1 MTDFPLILL
10 ITFALFI
17 QIEAS
22 SFEAK
27 MSEEVNMCNEN
38 MSEVWLQST
47 ELLAKYKELKK
58 QSLKKTLYL
67 KDTN

>member
-10 ITFALFI
+10 ISMALFI

-22 SFEAK
+22 SYEAK
-27 MSEEVNMCNEN
+27 MSEEIGMCNEN

-47 ELLAKYKELKK
+47 ELLAKYKALKRK
-58 QSLKKTLYL
+58 RQ
-67 KDTN
+67 

>member
-1 MTDFPLILL
+1 MSDFPLILL

>member
-10 ITFALFI
+10 ISMALFI

-27 MSEEVNMCNEN
+27 MSEELGMCNEN
-38 MSEVWLQST
+38 MSEVWLQAT
-47 ELLAKYKELKK
+47 KVHEVNKELKK
-58 QSLKKTLYL
+58 RKRQ
-67 KDTN
+67 

>member
-1 MTDFPLILL
+1 MSDAPLILL
-10 ITFALFI
+10 ITFVLFI

-22 SFEAK
+22 SFETK

-47 ELLAKYKELKK
+47 ELLAKYKALKRK
-58 QSLKKTLYL
+58 RQ
-67 KDTN
+67 

>member
-10 ITFALFI
+10 IVLSLFI

-27 MSEEVNMCNEN
+27 MSEQIGQCSEN
-38 MSEVWLQST
+38 MAVIFQDST
-47 ELLAKYKELKK
+47 DLLAKYKDLKRK
-58 QSLKKTLYL
+58 RQ
-67 KDTN
+67 

>member
-27 MSEEVNMCNEN
+27 MSEEIGQCTSNMQ
-38 MSEVWLQST
+38 EVWLSST
-47 ELLAKYKELKK
+47 KVMNENKKLKK
-58 QSLKKTLYL
+58 AKSK
-67 KDTN
+67 

>member
-10 ITFALFI
+10 ISMALFI

-22 SFEAK
+22 SYEAK

-38 MSEVWLQST
+38 MSEVWLQAT
-47 ELLAKYKELKK
+47 KVHEVNKALKK
-58 QSLKKTLYL
+58 QSLKKSVYL

>member
-47 ELLAKYKELKK
+47 ELLAKYKALKRK
-58 QSLKKTLYL
+58 RQ
-67 KDTN
+67 

>member
-1 MTDFPLILL
+1 MSDFILIILVSMT
-10 ITFALFI
+10 LFI

-22 SFEAK
+22 NFEAK

-47 ELLAKYKELKK
+47 ELLAKYKALKRK
-58 QSLKKTLYL
+58 RQ
-67 KDTN
+67 

>member
-17 QIEAS
+17 QMEAS
-22 SFEAK
+22 SFEEK
-27 MSEEVNMCNEN
+27 MSEELGMCTDNMA
-38 MSEVWLQST
+38 MVWQDST

-58 QSLKKTLYL
+58 RKR
-67 KDTN
+67 

>member
-1 MTDFPLILL
+1 MSDLLLILL
-10 ITFALFI
+10 ITLAIFI

-22 SFEAK
+22 SYEAK

-47 ELLAKYKELKK
+47 ELLAKYKALKRK
-58 QSLKKTLYL
+58 RQ
-67 KDTN
+67 

>member
-1 MTDFPLILL
+1 MSDAPLILL

-47 ELLAKYKELKK
+47 ELLAKYKALKRK
-58 QSLKKTLYL
+58 RQ
-67 KDTN
+67 

>member
-10 ITFALFI
+10 ITFAIFI

-38 MSEVWLQST
+38 MSEVWLDAT
-47 ELLAKYKELKK
+47 KVMNENKKLKK
-58 QSLKKTLYL
+58 VKK
-67 KDTN
+67 

>member
-1 MTDFPLILL
+1 MTDLPLILL

-22 SFEAK
+22 IFEAK

-47 ELLAKYKELKK
+47 ELLAKYKALKRK
-58 QSLKKTLYL
+58 RQ
-67 KDTN
+67 

>member
-22 SFEAK
+22 TYEAK
-27 MSEEVNMCNEN
+27 MSEEIGQCTEN
-38 MSEVWLQST
+38 MAVIFQDST
-47 ELLAKYKELKK
+47 DLLAKYKELKK
-58 QSLKKTLYL
+58 RKR
-67 KDTN
+67 

>member
-1 MTDFPLILL
+1 MSDAPLILL

-22 SFEAK
+22 NFEAK

-47 ELLAKYKELKK
+47 ELLAKYKALKRK
-58 QSLKKTLYL
+58 RQ
-67 KDTN
+67 

>member
-1 MTDFPLILL
+1 MNE
-10 ITFALFI
+10 
-17 QIEAS
+17 Q
-22 SFEAK
+22 
-27 MSEEVNMCNEN
+27 VNMCNEN

>member
-1 MTDFPLILL
+1 MTYFPLILL
-10 ITFALFI
+10 ISMALFI

-38 MSEVWLQST
+38 MAVVWIDAT
-47 ELLAKYKELKK
+47 KVMNENKLLKRKK
-58 QSLKKTLYL
+58 R
-67 KDTN
+67 

>member
-38 MSEVWLQST
+38 MSEVWSDST
-47 ELLAKYKELKK
+47 DLLAKYKALKRK
-58 QSLKKTLYL
+58 RQ
-67 KDTN
+67 

>member
-1 MTDFPLILL
+1 MTDLPLIIL

-27 MSEEVNMCNEN
+27 MSEELGMCNEN
-38 MSEVWLQST
+38 MAVVWIDAT
-47 ELLAKYKELKK
+47 KVMNENKKLKK
-58 QSLKKTLYL
+58 AKR
-67 KDTN
+67 

>member
-10 ITFALFI
+10 ITFSIFI

-27 MSEEVNMCNEN
+27 MSEELGMCNEN
-38 MSEVWLQST
+38 MAVIFQNST
-47 ELLAKYKELKK
+47 DLLAKYKELKR
-58 QSLKKTLYL
+58 KKR
-67 KDTN
+67 

>member
-38 MSEVWLQST
+38 MSEVWIQST

-58 QSLKKTLYL
+58 RKR
-67 KDTN
+67 

>member
-22 SFEAK
+22 TYEAK
-27 MSEEVNMCNEN
+27 MSEELGMCNEN
-38 MSEVWLQST
+38 MSVVWADAT
-47 ELLAKYKELKK
+47 KVMNENKLLKRKK
-58 QSLKKTLYL
+58 R
-67 KDTN
+67 

>member
-27 MSEEVNMCNEN
+27 MSEELGMCNEN
-38 MSEVWLQST
+38 MSEVFKDST
-47 ELLAKYKELKK
+47 KVMNENKALKK

>member
-1 MTDFPLILL
+1 MTDFPLIIL

-27 MSEEVNMCNEN
+27 MSEEITMCNEN
-38 MSEVWLQST
+38 MVVVWQDST
-47 ELLAKYKELKK
+47 ELLAKYKELKR
-58 QSLKKTLYL
+58 KKR
-67 KDTN
+67 

>member
-10 ITFALFI
+10 ITFSLFI

-27 MSEEVNMCNEN
+27 MNEQVNMCNEN
-38 MSEVWLQST
+38 MSEVWLQAT
-47 ELLAKYKELKK
+47 KVHEVNKELKK
-58 QSLKKTLYL
+58 RKRQ
-67 KDTN
+67 

>member
-1 MTDFPLILL
+1 MTDFPLIIL

-27 MSEEVNMCNEN
+27 MSEQINMCNEN
-38 MSEVWLQST
+38 MSEVWLQAT
-47 ELLAKYKELKK
+47 KVHEVNKALKK

>member
-1 MTDFPLILL
+1 MSDFILIILVSMT
-10 ITFALFI
+10 LFI

-22 SFEAK
+22 IFEAK

-47 ELLAKYKELKK
+47 ELLAKYKALKRK
-58 QSLKKTLYL
+58 LQ
-67 KDTN
+67 

>member
-1 MTDFPLILL
+1 MNDFHLILL

-27 MSEEVNMCNEN
+27 MSEELGMCTSN
-38 MSEVWLQST
+38 MSDVWQDST
-47 ELLAKYKELKK
+47 DLLAKYKALKRK
-58 QSLKKTLYL
+58 LQ
-67 KDTN
+67 

>member
-1 MTDFPLILL
+1 MSDAPLIIL

-38 MSEVWLQST
+38 MSEVWLDAT
-47 ELLAKYKELKK
+47 KVMNENKK
-58 QSLKKTLYL
+58 IKKV
-67 KDTN
+67 KK